1 MNEDTIITL
10 NNQKSYLIVDQLT
23 IEGTEYYYLCS
34 TTKPVEI
41 QIALHEDNKVTILT
55 EPEITN
61 YIYHQFVNHMSKQ
74 LGITE
79 E

>member
-41 QIALHEDNKVTILT
+41 QIALHEDNKVTI
-55 EPEITN
+55 
-61 YIYHQFVNHMSKQ
+61 
-74 LGITE
+74 
-79 E
+79 